1 MHEAATMTATTARSK
16 QSIRYRIER
25 VAEVL
30 EGYAQRGVF
39 RGFSRAPA
47 IRDGKCAFKLVW
59 HHDRAFELVFDARR
73 NTLRF
78 PLLLPNVAADS
89 SMYGELKR
97 FIEERHST
105 EIPEHRRIDRRK
117 AVASVSNRRANV
129 SLTMRLLND
138 DEYGARKL
146 IHLAT
151 EVFLVFLQDGRYY
164 DYMVEN
170 FDLDP
175 DRF

>member
-1 MHEAATMTATTARSK
+1 MAEARSNR
-16 QSIRYRIER
+16 SIRSRIER
-25 VAEVL
+25 VACVL

-39 RGFSRAPA
+39 RGYSRDPA
-47 IRDGKCAFKLVW
+47 IRDGRCRFKLQW
-59 HHDRAFELVFDARR
+59 HHNRAFELIFDARR

-78 PLLLPNVAADS
+78 PHLLPRVAADS
-89 SMYGELKR
+89 SMYRELKR

-117 AVASVSNRRANV
+117 AVASVSNRRAMV
-129 SLTMRLLND
+129 SLTMRLRGG
-138 DEYGARKL
+138 DEEYATRKL

-170 FDLDP
+170 FDLDH